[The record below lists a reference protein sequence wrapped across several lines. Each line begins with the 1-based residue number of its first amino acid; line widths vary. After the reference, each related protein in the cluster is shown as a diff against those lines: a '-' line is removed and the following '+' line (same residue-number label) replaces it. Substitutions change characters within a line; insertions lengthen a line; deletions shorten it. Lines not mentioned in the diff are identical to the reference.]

1 MLTINAGGTLTNEGG
16 LDNNGDGTL
25 TISEGGGAEHHG
37 GGHPHKYGRAHN
49 WGTLTINAGGDPHE

>member
-25 TISEGGGAEHHG
+25 TISEGGALNTTEG
-37 GGHPHKYGRAHN
+37 
-49 WGTLTINAGGDPHE
+49 GTLTNMGELTTGAR